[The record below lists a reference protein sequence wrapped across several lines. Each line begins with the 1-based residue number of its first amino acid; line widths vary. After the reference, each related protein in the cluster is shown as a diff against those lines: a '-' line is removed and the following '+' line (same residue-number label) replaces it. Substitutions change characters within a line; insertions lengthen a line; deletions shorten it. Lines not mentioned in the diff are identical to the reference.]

1 MNYNFNWTVIEKN
14 IVPMLEGLGF
24 GLLMAIIAI
33 TVGTIIGLLL
43 AFAAVSKSK
52 IARKLVQIF
61 VTIFRNTP
69 ILILVYITYFGMPT
83 IGINIPKVPSFV
95 ITLALYSSAYMEE
108 VFRAGLEAIPKG
120 IIEAGQAIGL
130 SGTVIKIEIELPIM
144 MKKVLPSMGNY
155 LISLFKDTSIASAI
169 TVGELTYIS
178 KVLPT
183 QTGILYVAACY
194 LIAFILRRVEN
205 LFL

>member
-95 ITLALYSSAYMEE
+95 ITLLCTPPPTWRKCSAPDWKRSRRGSSS
-108 VFRAGLEAIPKG
+108 R
-120 IIEAGQAIGL
+120 
-130 SGTVIKIEIELPIM
+130 SGHRFERN
-144 MKKVLPSMGNY
+144 GY
-155 LISLFKDTSIASAI
+155 
-169 TVGELTYIS
+169 
-178 KVLPT
+178 
-183 QTGILYVAACY
+183 
-194 LIAFILRRVEN
+194 
-205 LFL
+205 

>member
-83 IGINIPKVPSFV
+83 IGINIPQGPLFSSSRWLCIPPPTWRKCSAPDWKRSRRGSSRPVRPSV
-95 ITLALYSSAYMEE
+95 
-108 VFRAGLEAIPKG
+108 
-120 IIEAGQAIGL
+120 
-130 SGTVIKIEIELPIM
+130 
-144 MKKVLPSMGNY
+144 
-155 LISLFKDTSIASAI
+155 
-169 TVGELTYIS
+169 
-178 KVLPT
+178 
-183 QTGILYVAACY
+183 
-194 LIAFILRRVEN
+194 
-205 LFL
+205 

>member
-83 IGINIPKVPSFV
+83 IGINIPKVPS
-95 ITLALYSSAYMEE
+95 
-108 VFRAGLEAIPKG
+108 KG

-178 KVLPT
+178 KVLTT
-183 QTGILYVAACY
+183 QTFRVFEVWLTTGILYVAACY
-194 LIAFILRRVEN
+194 LIAFILRRVEK

>member
-120 IIEAGQAIGL
+120 IIEAVQIF
-130 SGTVIKIEIELPIM
+130 TMVVIRI
-144 MKKVLPSMGNY
+144 
-155 LISLFKDTSIASAI
+155 
-169 TVGELTYIS
+169 
-178 KVLPT
+178 
-183 QTGILYVAACY
+183 
-194 LIAFILRRVEN
+194 
-205 LFL
+205 